1 MEARDNITH
10 QIKEAVRKSE
20 TKTFRSMETV
30 WNRIEE
36 KLDEEEQKKGKVI
49 PFRKISIA
57 AAVLLLLSLGAIYV
71 FLSGDPKQDNEQ
83 IYVHQV
89 NDGIKPL
96 TPEVNTSREIAK
108 EINMGKVTPE
118 SPVVYTKPRQRK
130 VKRGAVQKD
139 AVASYIDINAVRI
152 KDQSLEKNQELLTAP
167 KTIKGIVTDDQGE
180 GIAGAVVSVKG
191 TRNSTLTDV
200 NGNYEIVVSNG
211 REELEIRGVGLIS
224 KTVDISKSEYVLATT
239 LETDNAAVVAITI
252 YDQEKD
258 KKSFTGM
265 VSSITSKKT
274 SKRPVT
280 DISRALEGEVPGVQ
294 ITHVGARSGASDIVV
309 RGISVSGI
317 SGSPLIVIDGA
328 YYNGTTVSM
337 SSDEV
342 ESLTILKDGNATS
355 VYGSKGVNGVIVIKT
370 KNGKGYS
377 EPKENI
383 FQKMK
388 SVFNKKDK
396 KESEESEE

>member
-1 MEARDNITH
+1 MEAHDNIAH

-20 TKTFRSMETV
+20 TKTFRAMETV
-30 WNRIEE
+30 WDRIEE
-36 KLDEEEQKKGKVI
+36 KLDEEEQKGKKAI

-71 FLSGDPKQDNEQ
+71 FQQNNIKQDNEQ
-83 IYVHQV
+83 TYVQQV
-89 NDGIKPL
+89 NEGIKPL
-96 TPEVNTSREIAK
+96 HRVNTTGEIVK
-108 EINMGKVTPE
+108 EINVDKVVST
-118 SPVVYTKPRQRK
+118 SPVVYTKPPQRK
-130 VKRGAVQKD
+130 IRRSAVPQE
-139 AVASYIDINAVRI
+139 VIASHIDVNAVKIRN
-152 KDQSLEKNQELLTAP
+152 QSLENQELYTAP
-167 KTIKGIVTDDQGE
+167 KIIKGSVTDELGE

-200 NGNYEIVVSNG
+200 NGNYEIVVRNG
-211 REELEIRGVGLIS
+211 QEELEINGVGLVP
-224 KTVDISKSEYVLATT
+224 KTVDISKSEYILATT
-239 LETDNAAVVAITI
+239 LETDNAAVVAIAI

-258 KKSFTGM
+258 KKSFTGT
-265 VSSITSKKT
+265 VSSITSKEIN
-274 SKRPVT
+274 KRPVT
-280 DISRALEGEVPGVQ
+280 DISKALEGEVPGVK

-309 RGISVSGI
+309 RGMSVSGI
-317 SGSPLIVIDGA
+317 SGSPLIVIDGT
-328 YYNGTTVSM
+328 YYNGTTVSL

-355 VYGSKGVNGVIVIKT
+355 VYGSRGVNGVIVIKT

-377 EPKENI
+377 VPKENI

>member
-20 TKTFRSMETV
+20 TKTFRAMETV
-30 WNRIEE
+30 WDRIEE
-36 KLDEEEQKKGKVI
+36 KLDEDEQKERKVI

-57 AAVLLLLSLGAIYV
+57 AAVLLLLSLGAVYV
-71 FLSGDPKQDNEQ
+71 FQQNNVKQDNEQ
-83 IYVHQV
+83 TYVQQV
-89 NDGIKPL
+89 NEDIKPL
-96 TPEVNTSREIAK
+96 TSKANTAREMIK
-108 EINMGKVTPE
+108 EINVDNVIPE
-118 SPVVYTKPRQRK
+118 PPVVYTKPQQRK
-130 VKRGAVQKD
+130 ARRGVVEQEV
-139 AVASYIDINAVRI
+139 VASHIDVNAVKIRN
-152 KDQSLEKNQELLTAP
+152 QSLENQELFAAP
-167 KTIKGIVTDDQGE
+167 KTIKGSVTDEQGE
-180 GIAGAVVSVKG
+180 GVAGAVVSVKG
-191 TRNSTLTDV
+191 IRNSTLTDV
-200 NGNYEIVVSNG
+200 NGNYEIVVRNG
-211 REELEIRGVGLIS
+211 QKELEIKGVGLVA

-239 LETDNAAVVAITI
+239 LETDNAVVAIAI

-258 KKSFTGM
+258 KKSFTGT
-265 VSSITSKKT
+265 VSSITSKEIN
-274 SKRPVT
+274 KRPAT

-309 RGISVSGI
+309 RGMSVSGI

-328 YYNGTTVSM
+328 YYNGTTVSL

-355 VYGSKGVNGVIVIKT
+355 VYGSRGVNGVIVIKT

-377 EPKENI
+377 IPKENI

-396 KESEESEE
+396 KESEESED